1 MSRVPKLDVSNA
13 EDRGEN
19 LPGNHFPGA
28 IDLKR
33 KKKKKKENYA
43 SCLDMGND
51 VFHQDPKVIQVAFVV
66 FFLKILFLYCSLST
80 MHLLE

>member
-33 KKKKKKENYA
+33 KKKKNYA

-66 FFLKILFLYCSLST
+66 FFFLRSSFRT
-80 MHLLE
+80 VA

>member
-1 MSRVPKLDVSNA
+1 
-13 EDRGEN
+13 
-19 LPGNHFPGA
+19 
-28 IDLKR
+28 
-33 KKKKKKENYA
+33 
-43 SCLDMGND
+43 MGND